1 MAYLCQLTNKLR
13 VVMEPMTGFRSVTAG
28 VFVGVGSA
36 DETKGTNGLAHVI
49 EHMLFKGT
57 KKRTARQIA
66 DEMTEIGGNLDA
78 YTTKEYTCFYTQTLK
93 DHLPAAMDIISDM
106 ISNALLSPEDLTKE
120 LSVILEE
127 IDMYDDDADELVHD
141 LIQKEVWRNDPIG
154 YIISGEKETV
164 KNFDREAAA
173 AFMNKYY
180 RAENMVISIAGH
192 FDIGETRT
200 LLEEKFGSIRSGFSP
215 EVKTAPQYYLSNV
228 FRQKPIEQ
236 MHMNLA
242 YPCIP
247 YGHKDRYLFTIMNN
261 IIGGNLNSRL
271 FQHVREDKGLS
282 YAIYSYGSA
291 FKQCGLFQ
299 IDAAMNPEQT
309 IQVLEAIKEVIG
321 SLFEKAPITEHELHL
336 AKEQIRTEL
345 IIDTESTHNHMESN
359 GKALICGRKTVAL
372 EDILNAVAS
381 VTLEQLS
388 TFMEKYLKA
397 VRPSICLVGD
407 LEQTDIS
414 RISAILDTFG
424 KELEGI

>member
-36 DETKGTNGLAHVI
+36 DETKDTNGLAHVI

-106 ISNALLSPEDLTKE
+106 ISNALLSSEDLTKE
-120 LSVILEE
+120 LGVILEE

-192 FDIGETRT
+192 FDIDETRT

-247 YGHKDRYLFTIMNN
+247 YGHKDRYLFT
-261 IIGGNLNSRL
+261 
-271 FQHVREDKGLS
+271 S

-388 TFMEKYLKA
+388 TFMEKYMKA

>member
-1 MAYLCQLTNKLR
+1 
-13 VVMEPMTGFRSVTAG
+13 
-28 VFVGVGSA
+28 
-36 DETKGTNGLAHVI
+36 
-49 EHMLFKGT
+49 
-57 KKRTARQIA
+57 
-66 DEMTEIGGNLDA
+66 
-78 YTTKEYTCFYTQTLK
+78 
-93 DHLPAAMDIISDM
+93 
-106 ISNALLSPEDLTKE
+106 
-120 LSVILEE
+120 
-127 IDMYDDDADELVHD
+127 
-141 LIQKEVWRNDPIG
+141 
-154 YIISGEKETV
+154 
-164 KNFDREAAA
+164 
-173 AFMNKYY
+173 
-180 RAENMVISIAGH
+180 
-192 FDIGETRT
+192 
-200 LLEEKFGSIRSGFSP
+200 
-215 EVKTAPQYYLSNV
+215 
-228 FRQKPIEQ
+228 

-414 RISAILDTFG
+414 RISAILDTTLDRVFKREFLEDLRKYLSG
-424 KELEGI
+424 KLPESTVDGHVAYYRNYIENEIKNGRSEAQVMSGLGDPRMIGRTILDTSPEQQSSGYEYSAYRTDNDGSESQKKRKKSQTGCFFDTSTVFWKNKTGGSSGDYFSCNFRDHSFLPYGF